1 MFFAP
6 LGRESQE
13 KTMSSPRDGF
23 EKTVHLDYYEK
34 VEITRDIAY
43 GLLDDYYD
51 ERGWDVEKGVPTKEK
66 LIELG
71 LRDVAEDLEKLGIL

>member
-1 MFFAP
+1 M
-6 LGRESQE
+6 
-13 KTMSSPRDGF
+13 
-23 EKTVHLDYYEK
+23 HLDYYEK